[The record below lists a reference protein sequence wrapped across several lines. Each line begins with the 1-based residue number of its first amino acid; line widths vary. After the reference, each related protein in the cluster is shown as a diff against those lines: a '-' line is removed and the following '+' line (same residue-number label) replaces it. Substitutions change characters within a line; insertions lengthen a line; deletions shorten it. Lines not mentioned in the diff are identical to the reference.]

1 MTMGD
6 SLMHTMPGAQ
16 THKCLLA
23 LVAHY
28 EQSRNRHTLT
38 HTKLFRG
45 WENLP
50 NFALTQNAPGIGVEL
65 AFGICHRQPL
75 LFGEYCQA
83 TCVCVC
89 VKLAGFEFC
98 IPHPASCIPFVSSIR
113 IPTGY
118 ASQPAAL
125 SCN

>member
-45 WENLP
+45 WENLQ

-89 VKLAGFEFC
+89 EAGWF
-98 IPHPASCIPFVSSIR
+98 
-113 IPTGY
+113 
-118 ASQPAAL
+118 
-125 SCN
+125 